1 MRTAGSEDFHSS
13 EYKSKITSIVTK
25 GDTIIPE
32 GVVESWDISE
42 KQNGSVIAYIE
53 DDGTGS
59 GTYKL
64 TIGAQDK
71 IIANYDMESYFYNF
85 INLTSIDLTYLD
97 TILTTDMMVCLW
109 EVQV

>member
-1 MRTAGSEDFHSS
+1 MVDEDYNPQGDGGNLTFSVQINVYGLDGLSMEDRMMRTAGSEDFHSS

-53 DDGTGS
+53 DDGTG
-59 GTYKL
+59 L
-64 TIGAQDK
+64 
-71 IIANYDMESYFYNF
+71 EH
-85 INLTSIDLTYLD
+85 IN
-97 TILTTDMMVCLW
+97 
-109 EVQV
+109 